1 MQFPYPCEITK
12 RYISQSLTVWIC
24 LVVPLSSSIF
34 YLYLGTGNTLGPLSS
49 AEAPSRQTDHAMSWG
64 LQDYFSLHNLLLLCC
79 QFGDWHDE
87 RKTYALIWT
96 HQLPQH
102 HLKIWD
108 CTTVDLTMCNHQN
121 QCRTLLLSV
130 AGWCAIGIHQ
140 ILRFAGINHFVLEI
154 ESGWCGR
161 CVARI
166 GIHQASNAM
175 IQPGRKHGP
184 RRAPQEQDRVRAAE
198 NRNWHRLWWRC
209 RPRFIILYS
218 YR

>member
-1 MQFPYPCEITK
+1 
-12 RYISQSLTVWIC
+12 
-24 LVVPLSSSIF
+24 
-34 YLYLGTGNTLGPLSS
+34 
-49 AEAPSRQTDHAMSWG
+49 
-64 LQDYFSLHNLLLLCC
+64 
-79 QFGDWHDE
+79 
-87 RKTYALIWT
+87 
-96 HQLPQH
+96 
-102 HLKIWD
+102 
-108 CTTVDLTMCNHQN
+108 
-121 QCRTLLLSV
+121 
-130 AGWCAIGIHQ
+130 
-140 ILRFAGINHFVLEI
+140 LEI

-184 RRAPQEQDRVRAAE
+184 LRAPQEQDRVRAAE